1 MTSSPSAAT
10 PAAPQEPLSRVR
22 ASDDDRTAVVG
33 VLHDAVARGLLTLEE
48 CDERVTAAYAA
59 RYLHDLPPL
68 TADLPPVPPPAP
80 VAPGWRA
87 VAVLLW
93 LQLRTLLNA
102 STWRDAVRTARARPR
117 LAVAVVG
124 LLAVLLL
131 GAMTV
136 GALADHGGG
145 GPEFE
150 HSHRF

>member
-1 MTSSPSAAT
+1 
-10 PAAPQEPLSRVR
+10 VR
-22 ASDDDRTAVVG
+22 ASDDDRTTVVG

-59 RYLHDLPPL
+59 RYVHELPPL
-68 TADLPPVPPPAP
+68 TADLPPVAPPAP
-80 VAPGWRA
+80 VAPGWRT
-87 VAVLLW
+87 VAFLLW

-102 STWRDAVRTARARPR
+102 STWRGAVRTARARPR

-124 LLAVLLL
+124 LFAVLLL

-136 GALADHGGG
+136 GALGDHGGG
-145 GPEFE
+145 GPGFE